1 MTGFE
6 PATYSL
12 GSCETGF
19 KTPEIAEPNQDAVKR
34 LHQWLHQIAES
45 DERTVAA
52 VLVDAVAELFGRDGT
67 ERLLAELEHQAEA
80 ERVGGPK
87 S

>member
-1 MTGFE
+1 MTSTMPLCE
-6 PATYSL
+6 SL
-12 GSCETGF
+12 NENHVKAGT
-19 KTPEIAEPNQDAVKR
+19 KQDATDR